1 MDFSVTYS
9 DEQEAFRA
17 HVRAWIDEHVPDEL
31 RFATEHGETAE
42 RYARRREL
50 GRALGREGWLYPRAP
65 ARYGGGELP
74 LDQAVILVEEFGAL
88 ELELPPYYD
97 SGGAL
102 GSMAILVWGTDAQ
115 KEALLPPIY
124 RGEQRSW
131 QLLTEPG
138 AGSDLAAVST
148 QAVRDGDH
156 YVITGAKVYIG
167 SDHGADAHWTI
178 VRTGAPQDRHRN
190 LSWFMIDADAPGIT
204 VQPMELLGGVHK
216 QAVFFDGVRV
226 PAERLVGGE
235 NNGWKVASTHLELEH
250 GMRTDHLIGTRLDRA
265 WQAAARVAADHPTL
279 LDDAVAVDL
288 LADAYVR
295 KEVVRLLGLRNYELA
310 MNRRPMTY
318 EGPQAYLLEKKAQQW
333 FGNALLDLL
342 GPQALVDDGTRD
354 GGVLADFQATSILAM
369 HGGGTAEIQKLVMA
383 RRIGMGRREAE
394 AAGELA

>member
-9 DEQEAFRA
+9 SEQEAFRA

-31 RFATEHGETAE
+31 RHATEHGESAE
-42 RYARRREL
+42 RYGLRRDL

-65 ARYGGGELP
+65 KRYGGGELP
-74 LDQAVILVEEFGAL
+74 LDQAIVLVEEMGRL

-102 GSMAILVWGTDAQ
+102 GSMAILVWGSEEQ
-115 KEALLPPIY
+115 KQALLPPIY

-167 SDHGADAHWTI
+167 SDNGCDAHWTI
-178 VRTGAPQDRHRN
+178 VRTGPADARHRN
-190 LSWFMIDADAPGIT
+190 LSWFMIDAATPGIT
-204 VQPMELLGGVHK
+204 VQPMELIGGVHK
-216 QAVFFDGVRV
+216 QAVFFDGARV
-226 PAERLVGGE
+226 PADRLVGGE
-235 NNGWKVASTHLELEH
+235 DNGWKVASTHLELEH

-265 WQAAARVAADHPTL
+265 WQAAARVATGDPSV
-279 LDDAVAVDL
+279 LDDEVAVDL
-288 LADAYVR
+288 LVDAYVR

-318 EGPQAYLLEKKAQQW
+318 EGPQAYLLEKKAQQH
-333 FGNALLDLL
+333 FGDVLLELL
-342 GPQALVDDGTRD
+342 GAGALVDDGTRD

-383 RRIGMGRREAE
+383 RRMGIGRSEAE
-394 AAGELA
+394 AAGKLA